1 MPRRQF
7 EFVGSTSTRLSLD
20 PTEYIDMSVPQITT
34 DILRTLKAISPDV
47 DYFEED
53 VVMAANDL
61 AGG

>member
-1 MPRRQF
+1 MRKQF

-20 PTEYIDMSVPQITT
+20 PTEYIDWTVPQIAA

-47 DYFEED
+47 TFFEED

-61 AGG
+61 AGA